1 MFEYRLEHVMS
12 FYINAQFPEM
22 IGPIP
27 EGIQLNFYITGGEI
41 SGPKVVGKVRPV
53 GGDWMTVR
61 RDGVAILD
69 IKGTLETQDGALI
82 YATLDGT
89 FDFGRSC
96 GVGIRRVAPHFGLRL
111 ALEPLTRTIYG
122 STAVTLFL
130 LARHLR
136 SGFASNTRFMPC
148 SRLAARSTARP
159 SSDRAGP
166 GRHPDRPVPAED
178 GLPQER
184 QRRHQRPGTAHVEC

>member
-1 MFEYRLEHVMS
+1 VVFEYRLEHVMS

-22 IGPIP
+22 IGPVP

-89 FDFGRSC
+89 FDFG
-96 GVGIRRVAPHFGLRL
+96 
-111 ALEPLTRTIYG
+111 
-122 STAVTLFL
+122 
-130 LARHLR
+130 
-136 SGFASNTRFMPC
+136 
-148 SRLAARSTARP
+148 
-159 SSDRAGP
+159 
-166 GRHPDRPVPAED
+166 ED
-178 GLPQER
+178 GYDKISRGWHPPSGAPFR
-184 QRRHQRPGTAHVEC
+184 ASPRFRTAHPNYLWLNRGHFLSIGAAFTERLRIEYEIYAVL